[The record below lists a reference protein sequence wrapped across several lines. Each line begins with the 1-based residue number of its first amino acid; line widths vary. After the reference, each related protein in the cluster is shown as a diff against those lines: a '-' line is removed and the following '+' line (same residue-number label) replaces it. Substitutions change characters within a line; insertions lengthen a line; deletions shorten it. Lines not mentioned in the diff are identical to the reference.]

1 MSSLSMRRRLRRL
14 SGLVLALLAWE
25 GVRASGVIAEEFIPD
40 LATIGESL
48 RKFVVSQIFWNQ
60 LSTTVGH
67 TLLGLAIASGIGFAL
82 AVLAGR
88 YARVRRMLA
97 PMSDFLRAIPPPA
110 LIPLCIF
117 VVGISPSLYLIVIAF
132 GCIWPLYINASNAL
146 AAPEPV
152 QVHTARSLGLSD
164 WQTMWF
170 VRIPAALPEIM
181 TGVRLSASIALL
193 SAVAIEMLLGS
204 GGLGALIFNAG
215 FSLLWGDMYALMI
228 VIGILGVLLDMGV
241 RVLRWT
247 VAGWQLQLSATESSA

>member
-1 MSSLSMRRRLRRL
+1 
-14 SGLVLALLAWE
+14 LALLAWE
-25 GVRASGVIAEEFIPD
+25 AVRVSGVIAEEFMPS

-48 RKFVVSQIFWNQ
+48 RDFVASRIFWNQ
-60 LSTTVGH
+60 LLTTVVR
-67 TLLGLAIASGIGFAL
+67 TLLGLAIAAGVGFAL
-82 AVLAGR
+82 AILAGR

-97 PMSDFLRAIPPPA
+97 PTSDFLRAIPPPA

-117 VVGISPSLYLIVIAF
+117 VVGISPSLYVIIIAF

-152 QVHTARSLGLSD
+152 QMHTARSFGLSD
-164 WQTMWF
+164 WEAMWLI
-170 VRIPAALPEIM
+170 RIPAALPETM

-193 SAVAIEMLLGS
+193 SAVAMEMLLGS

-228 VIGILGVLLDMGV
+228 VIGILGLLLDMGV
-241 RVLRWT
+241 RLLRWM
-247 VAGWQLQLSATESSA
+247 VAGWQMQFSATGESV